1 MPKLAQCLLPRCT
14 TSPHVWIPCCH
25 SIAAHQTL
33 CVLQDLPYDLYVA
46 HANYV
51 AGGYKRHRF
60 RETGLWSY
68 DHQDYYNKGYY
79 LSFDMKY
86 PEEPPDWEQW
96 DARQRVGM
104 HLQAL
109 QLQQDQVSWDSS
121 PSLFHKI
128 NLMTSM
134 CSKCKAP
141 VVPLQPPRLQAVGR
155 PTVTLRVHA
164 APGLAAACMSLRT
177 R

>member
-1 MPKLAQCLLPRCT
+1 MPNLAQCLFPRCT
-14 TSPHVWIPCCH
+14 TSLKCASH
-25 SIAAHQTL
+25 AATQLQPPKIL
-33 CVLQDLPYDLYVA
+33 CLLQDLPYDLYVA

-109 QLQQDQVSWDSS
+109 QLQQDQVG
-121 PSLFHKI
+121 
-128 NLMTSM
+128 
-134 CSKCKAP
+134 AP
-141 VVPLQPPRLQAVGR
+141 AQGTCDALQPPDCTHLDA
-155 PTVTLRVHA
+155 
-164 APGLAAACMSLRT
+164 
-177 R
+177 

>member
-1 MPKLAQCLLPRCT
+1 MCA
-14 TSPHVWIPCCH
+14 SH
-25 SIAAHQTL
+25 AASQLQPTETL
-33 CVLQDLPYDLYVA
+33 CLLQDLPYDLYVA

-68 DHQDYYNKGYY
+68 DHQDYYSKGYY

-86 PEEPPDWEQW
+86 PEEPADWEQW

-109 QLQQDQVSWDSS
+109 QLQQDQVSRDS
-121 PSLFHKI
+121 
-128 NLMTSM
+128 
-134 CSKCKAP
+134 
-141 VVPLQPPRLQAVGR
+141 G
-155 PTVTLRVHA
+155 PTLLIRFVDIPACA
-164 APGLAAACMSLRT
+164 AQ
-177 R
+177 

>member
-1 MPKLAQCLLPRCT
+1 MLPHSCSPPNILCL
-14 TSPHVWIPCCH
+14 
-25 SIAAHQTL
+25 
-33 CVLQDLPYDLYVA
+33 LQDLPFDLYVA

-68 DHQDYYNKGYY
+68 DHQDYYNKGFY

-86 PEEPPDWEQW
+86 PEEPPNWEQW

-109 QLQQDQVSWDSS
+109 QLQQDQVR
-121 PSLFHKI
+121 SLGSQPILFSCDH
-128 NLMTSM
+128 
-134 CSKCKAP
+134 SKCRAP
-141 VVPLQPPRLQAVGR
+141 VVPCSLQPASSGMPRCWV
-155 PTVTLRVHA
+155 
-164 APGLAAACMSLRT
+164 CMQ
-177 R
+177 

>member
-1 MPKLAQCLLPRCT
+1 MSQLTDICCL
-14 TSPHVWIPCCH
+14 
-25 SIAAHQTL
+25 
-33 CVLQDLPYDLYVA
+33 LQDLPYDLYVA

-68 DHQDYYNKGYY
+68 DHQDYYNKGFY

-109 QLQQDQVSWDSS
+109 QLQQDQVRGPAQGICGVMQPLDSKQWD
-121 PSLFHKI
+121 
-128 NLMTSM
+128 
-134 CSKCKAP
+134 A
-141 VVPLQPPRLQAVGR
+141 
-155 PTVTLRVHA
+155 
-164 APGLAAACMSLRT
+164 
-177 R
+177 

>member
-1 MPKLAQCLLPRCT
+1 MPALAQCLFPYCMASFMYASRAATWLQPID
-14 TSPHVWIPCCH
+14 IPC
-25 SIAAHQTL
+25 L
-33 CVLQDLPYDLYVA
+33 LQDLPYDLYVA

-109 QLQQDQVSWDSS
+109 QLQQDQVRGQPIALPQIQSIDFGKTNSGPGEGSS
-121 PSLFHKI
+121 PSFLKDPI
-128 NLMTSM
+128 
-134 CSKCKAP
+134 C
-141 VVPLQPPRLQAVGR
+141 
-155 PTVTLRVHA
+155 
-164 APGLAAACMSLRT
+164 
-177 R
+177 